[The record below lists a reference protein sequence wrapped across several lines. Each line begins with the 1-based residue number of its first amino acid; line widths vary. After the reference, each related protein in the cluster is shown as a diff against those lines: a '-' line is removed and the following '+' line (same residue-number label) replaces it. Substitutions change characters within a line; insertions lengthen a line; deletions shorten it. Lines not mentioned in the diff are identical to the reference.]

1 MKIFHIKNKKKES
14 LFLPDNKGVISLF
27 LCLIL
32 LVLIP
37 IIFIMIESTR
47 YSAMKAEIECVT
59 DMAMDSVLAE
69 YNRELLD
76 RYNLLF
82 VDTAYADETGSPDN
96 TGDHLKEYM
105 EYNLSPSDSLLS
117 SGSRDLFG
125 LSVESVDITRVSR
138 ATDDNGAVFKY
149 MAISYMLEYY
159 GYSYV
164 ESANDMVSQVS
175 SSGLLDIDVSADLE
189 NSRDELNNLDYET
202 EGSDSGEDFED
213 IYVEDP
219 SLSINSI
226 SDSGFLSVICSDEVS
241 GITTDLSY
249 CPSFRDL
256 VAGDGIYNE
265 WPDYNDIADELLFN
279 EYIMLHYGSY
289 KFPKEGSVLG
299 YETEYIISGTGSD
312 TDNLESVAKKILF
325 IRSGANALTYMS
337 SPVLQGECA
346 SLATALTLIF
356 PPAQPIVQTI
366 LSAAW
371 IYAESVWDLRI
382 IFNNGKLP
390 LIKNQ
395 TEWNMTLEDAINNLG
410 TLLSGGPC
418 DYSNYTN
425 GIGYRDYLRI
435 LLYLTGSDE
444 KVKRTIDITE
454 MDIRNITGNM
464 SFKIDN
470 CIASFSMQTVLTS
483 SYGYE
488 FLVQKDFGYW

>member
-289 KFPKEGSVLG
+289 KSP
-299 YETEYIISGTGSD
+299 
-312 TDNLESVAKKILF
+312 
-325 IRSGANALTYMS
+325 

-444 KVKRTIDITE
+444 KV
-454 MDIRNITGNM
+454 
-464 SFKIDN
+464 
-470 CIASFSMQTVLTS
+470 
-483 SYGYE
+483 
-488 FLVQKDFGYW
+488 